1 MITIDEIT
9 IVVDGREIIYD
20 YSEQIPAGS
29 ITVIVG
35 PNGCGKSTLLAA
47 IAGDIAPD
55 KGTITID
62 EHHPILTPADTLAG
76 IRSMVVQ
83 NQSFVLGFTVRQVI
97 EMAGDSAHVMK
108 ALELTEIADRLVTTL
123 SGGEAQRLKL
133 AGFLADAATSSTA
146 LSKAAS
152 LARDGTEKPLNLR
165 TNCSDASRISNSVAG
180 GSKLNRVLMLRHMA
194 QGALAVGGDL
204 RLKHSCPARGWPSS
218 RRSPAVRKCVRG
230 RFSRR
235 GRSS

>member
-62 EHHPILTPADTLAG
+62 EYHPILTAANTLAG

-83 NQSFVLGFTVRQVI
+83 NQSFTLGFTVRQII
-97 EMAGDSAHVMK
+97 EMAGDSAQVMK

-123 SGGEAQRLKL
+123 SGGEAQRVAIAQAIAQNTPVLLLDEPLAAQDVHSRCRIITLLKDL
-133 AGFLADAATSSTA
+133 AEQGKTIVVVAHSNETELSWAD
-146 LSKAAS
+146 KVI
-152 LARDGTEKPLNLR
+152 KQF
-165 TNCSDASRISNSVAG
+165 
-180 GSKLNRVLMLRHMA
+180 H
-194 QGALAVGGDL
+194 
-204 RLKHSCPARGWPSS
+204 
-218 RRSPAVRKCVRG
+218 
-230 RFSRR
+230 
-235 GRSS
+235 

>member
-29 ITVIVG
+29 ITVILG
-35 PNGCGKSTLLAA
+35 PNGSGKSTLLAA

-62 EHHPILTPADTLAG
+62 EHHPILTSADTLAG

-97 EMAGDSAHVMK
+97 EMAGASAHVMK

-123 SGGEAQRLKL
+123 SGGEAQRVAIAQAIAQNAPVLLLDEPLAAQDVHSRNRIIELLKDL
-133 AGFLADAATSSTA
+133 AEQGKTVVVVAHSNETELSWAD
-146 LSKAAS
+146 KVI
-152 LARDGTEKPLNLR
+152 KQF
-165 TNCSDASRISNSVAG
+165 
-180 GSKLNRVLMLRHMA
+180 H
-194 QGALAVGGDL
+194 
-204 RLKHSCPARGWPSS
+204 
-218 RRSPAVRKCVRG
+218 
-230 RFSRR
+230 
-235 GRSS
+235 

>member
-9 IVVDGREIIYD
+9 IVIDGREIIYD

-62 EHHPILTPADTLAG
+62 EHHPILTAADSLAG
-76 IRSMVVQ
+76 IRSMVIQ

-97 EMAGDSAHVMK
+97 EMAGASAEVMK
-108 ALELTEIADRLVTTL
+108 ALELTDIADRLVTTL
-123 SGGEAQRLKL
+123 SGGEAQRVAIAQAIAQDAPVLLLDEPLAAQDIHSRKRIIELLKDL
-133 AGFLADAATSSTA
+133 AEQGKTIVVVAHTNETELSWAD
-146 LSKAAS
+146 KVI
-152 LARDGTEKPLNLR
+152 KQF
-165 TNCSDASRISNSVAG
+165 
-180 GSKLNRVLMLRHMA
+180 H
-194 QGALAVGGDL
+194 
-204 RLKHSCPARGWPSS
+204 
-218 RRSPAVRKCVRG
+218 
-230 RFSRR
+230 
-235 GRSS
+235 

>member
-62 EHHPILTPADTLAG
+62 EHHPILTAANTLAG

-83 NQSFVLGFTVRQVI
+83 NQSFTLGFTVRQII
-97 EMAGDSAHVMK
+97 EMAGDSAQIMK

-123 SGGEAQRLKL
+123 SGGEAQRVAIAQAIAQNTPVLLLDEPL
-133 AGFLADAATSSTA
+133 A
-146 LSKAAS
+146 
-152 LARDGTEKPLNLR
+152 
-165 TNCSDASRISNSVAG
+165 
-180 GSKLNRVLMLRHMA
+180 A
-194 QGALAVGGDL
+194 QDI
-204 RLKHSCPARGWPSS
+204 HS
-218 RRSPAVRKCVRG
+218 RG
-230 RFSRR
+230 RIIELLKDLAEQGKTIVVVAHSNETELSWADKVIKQFH
-235 GRSS
+235 

>member
-9 IVVDGREIIYD
+9 IVIDGREVIYD

-55 KGTITID
+55 KGTIIID
-62 EHHPILTPADTLAG
+62 ELHPILTSAHTLAQN
-76 IRSMVVQ
+76 RSMVVQ

-97 EMAGDSAHVMK
+97 EMGGASAEVMK

-123 SGGEAQRLKL
+123 SGGEAQRVAIAQAIAQNAPVLLLDEPL
-133 AGFLADAATSSTA
+133 AAQDVHSRNRIIQLLIELAEQGKTVVVVAHSNETE
-146 LSKAAS
+146 LSWADKVI
-152 LARDGTEKPLNLR
+152 KQF
-165 TNCSDASRISNSVAG
+165 
-180 GSKLNRVLMLRHMA
+180 H
-194 QGALAVGGDL
+194 
-204 RLKHSCPARGWPSS
+204 
-218 RRSPAVRKCVRG
+218 
-230 RFSRR
+230 
-235 GRSS
+235 